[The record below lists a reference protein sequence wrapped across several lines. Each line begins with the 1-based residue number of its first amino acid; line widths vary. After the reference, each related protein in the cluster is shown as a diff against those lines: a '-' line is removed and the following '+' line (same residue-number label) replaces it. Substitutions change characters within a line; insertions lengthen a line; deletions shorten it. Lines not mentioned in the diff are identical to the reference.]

1 MRTLADIIK
10 EKQVLSS
17 IAMPAD
23 TNAAGKIFG
32 GWLLAQM
39 DLAASVIAIRRVKS
53 RVVTKAVD
61 NMVFIAPVEVGDKVN
76 FYADIEKVG
85 NTSITVNNLV
95 TVERFGVEGEM
106 QVASGQYIYVA
117 LDKAGKPKRIE

>member
-39 DLAASVIAIRRVKS
+39 DLAASVIAIRRVNG

-61 NMVFIAPVEVGDKVN
+61 NMIFIAPVEVGDKVN

-85 NTSITVNNLV
+85 TTSITINNLV
-95 TVERFGVEGEM
+95 TVERFGVSGEM
-106 QVASGQYIYVA
+106 EVASGQYIYVA
-117 LDKAGKPKRIE
+117 IDKDGKPRRID